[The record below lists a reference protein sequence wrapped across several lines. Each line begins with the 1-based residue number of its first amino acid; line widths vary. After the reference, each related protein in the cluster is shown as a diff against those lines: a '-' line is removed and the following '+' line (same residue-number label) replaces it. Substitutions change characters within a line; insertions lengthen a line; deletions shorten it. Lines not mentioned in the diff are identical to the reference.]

1 MYGTSQIGFR
11 TMTIVERV
19 LQQPRQQL
27 VLLLPGPSFTGLNP
41 RRGSVIWQG
50 KLSDGVCIRNTLID
64 LVCTFNYSYYS
75 CSIYLEISHNIKHDF
90 LNSIGALF

>member
-1 MYGTSQIGFR
+1 
-11 TMTIVERV
+11 MTIVERV
-19 LQQPRQQL
+19 LQQL

-50 KLSDGVCIRNTLID
+50 KLSDGICIRNTLID

-75 CSIYLEISHNIKHDF
+75 CSIYLEMSHNTTLLARFFDSSLLVKPSGRDE
-90 LNSIGALF
+90 